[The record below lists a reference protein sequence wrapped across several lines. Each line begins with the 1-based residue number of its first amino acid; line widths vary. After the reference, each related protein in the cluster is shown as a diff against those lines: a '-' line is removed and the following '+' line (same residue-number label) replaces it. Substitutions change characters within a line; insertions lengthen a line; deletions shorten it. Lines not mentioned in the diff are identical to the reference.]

1 MSEADKIIESLKNS
15 GRKVEEFYTGNKTSD
30 KNVANIE
37 KDIKNI
43 KQYINLVLDK
53 SYCDC
58 NELNVISTGKHCD
71 GSKNVA
77 YSMQNILAEL
87 EQKDKR
93 IQELE
98 EEKQRYKIAF
108 NQQVEVL
115 KDTVKK
121 LNDSIP
127 KQVVIDKI
135 EEIEIIKQI
144 TSKAKYT
151 HLELLQFAINN
162 LEELL
167 EK

>member
-1 MSEADKIIESLKNS
+1 MS
-15 GRKVEEFYTGNKTSD
+15 NKTSD
-30 KNVANIE
+30 KNVANVEEDVKVLKDLMKELKLE
-37 KDIKNI
+37 KQTALHNNEYGE
-43 KQYINLVLDK
+43 YITECDVLDL
-53 SYCDC
+53 YD
-58 NELNVISTGKHCD
+58 
-71 GSKNVA
+71 
-77 YSMQNILAEL
+77 MQILALQHILAER

-98 EEKQRYKIAF
+98 IK
-108 NQQVEVL
+108 L
-115 KDTVKK
+115 KCAKGLYDDCCKCLV
-121 LNDSIP
+121 DSIP

>member
-1 MSEADKIIESLKNS
+1 MN
-15 GRKVEEFYTGNKTSD
+15 NKTSD

-98 EEKQRYKIAF
+98 EQ
-108 NQQVEVL
+108 
-115 KDTVKK
+115 
-121 LNDSIP
+121 LNYITNKFIEITNLYLNSIQ
-127 KQVVIDKI
+127 KQVVIETLNKHKLAY
-135 EEIEIIKQI
+135 EEFNKKYSNTRYENDEIRARDFYMIVTEGRIIQVLQK
-144 TSKAKYT
+144 
-151 HLELLQFAINN
+151 LLDGG
-162 LEELL
+162 
-167 EK
+167 K

>member
-1 MSEADKIIESLKNS
+1 MS
-15 GRKVEEFYTGNKTSD
+15 NKTSD

-37 KDIKNI
+37 IVIKDCREHLKIYGEAFI
-43 KQYINLVLDK
+43 TASELDRI
-53 SYCDC
+53 
-58 NELNVISTGKHCD
+58 ENV
-71 GSKNVA
+71 
-77 YSMQNILAEL
+77 LAEL
-87 EQKDKR
+87 EQKDKK

-98 EEKQRYKIAF
+98 GENYLQKIVIFEKY
-108 NQQVEVL
+108 
-115 KDTVKK
+115 
-121 LNDSIP
+121 IP